1 MSKRKGDVHV
11 HDYAVSSPLWLHQF
25 ASNEL
30 SQRRGWDPNAVLN
43 WVALAGWGVQRTPAS
58 ISSAAPDSTKLMS
71 MEEMI
76 QAVSLLNEANFYE
89 YYVLMAFQF
98 DFSAITH
105 RRSVLDPEKLEYIN
119 KHHLMQLMQT
129 QEGLTKLAQRAQP
142 FVEAAY
148 PNKLV
153 LSSTRIRLYL
163 QRAFVSSYVSVP
175 YLEHVIS
182 VLQVRF
188 TPSKLGMALICV

>member
-1 MSKRKGDVHV
+1 
-11 HDYAVSSPLWLHQF
+11 
-25 ASNEL
+25 
-30 SQRRGWDPNAVLN
+30 
-43 WVALAGWGVQRTPAS
+43 
-58 ISSAAPDSTKLMS
+58 
-71 MEEMI
+71 MI
-76 QAVSLLNEANFYE
+76 QAVSLLNETNLYE
-89 YYVLMAFQF
+89 HYVLMAFQF

-129 QEGLTKLAQRAQP
+129 QEGLTKLAQRTQP

-153 LSSTRIRLYL
+153 LSSTRIRPYL
-163 QRAFVSSYVSVP
+163 QRASVSSYASVP

-182 VLQVRF
+182 VLQVCF
-188 TPSKLGMALICV
+188 TPSKHGMALICE